1 MRKSKKFA
9 SMPVIS
15 LEEGQQIGVAKELV
29 VDPAGKRVAALIIDQ
44 KGWFREQRFIPY
56 HKISSVG
63 NDAITIEM
71 TSGVERTASFPE
83 IIRLLKEPV
92 EVVGARI
99 VSESGSVLGF
109 VDEYY
114 VDTETGTIA
123 GLEFSGNMLNSVVK
137 GRAFLDIN
145 FVRTMGKE
153 VVVVTNEG
161 VENIC
166 KLDGG
171 LQETFKNF
179 RDTTS
184 HIWENTV
191 QKTKELTTSLN
202 KTLEKVKKDNKKAS
216 PVQDEESLKEEG
228 RQLENKIKEPN
239 PDIPAGVADQTP
251 ENEPAPREAAEDKQ
265 GLGVTPEENET
276 PADKDTKPAISN
288 ILNN

>member
-15 LEEGQQIGVAKELV
+15 LEEGQQIGVVKELV

-56 HKISSVG
+56 HKINSVG

-83 IIRLLKEPV
+83 IISLLKDRV

-99 VSESGSVLGF
+99 VSESGSVMGF

-161 VENIC
+161 LENIY

-171 LQETFKNF
+171 LQETFKTF

-191 QKTKELTTSLN
+191 QKTRELGASIN
-202 KTLEKVKKDNKKAS
+202 KTLEKVKKDNKKTA
-216 PVQDEESLKEEG
+216 PVQDEEALKEEAG
-228 RQLENKIKEPN
+228 PVDNQTKEQN
-239 PDIPAGVADQTP
+239 PGPPAGVVNQRP
-251 ENEPAPREAAEDKQ
+251 ENEPLPKAAEEDIRDLDVK
-265 GLGVTPEENET
+265 TEENDT
-276 PADKDTKPAISN
+276 PTEKETKPFSPPPA
-288 ILNN
+288 